1 VSLRFAIAGLPAAL
15 LSAAIGIAAAPQPVR
30 APIAASIVL
39 AETAAPRPDAAPDS
53 ALGQA
58 LIQASA
64 ALQAGEA
71 DKALVLLDSVIALAA
86 ASNNSL
92 ARGHNLICR
101 VRLTLQEWQAA
112 AAECELAAK
121 LDTQNSDFHLWLGR
135 ALGEKADR
143 ASFLNAYSLAKQT
156 RAEFEESVRLN
167 PRNAE
172 ALADLGDFYRQA
184 PGVVGGGI
192 DKAEAIAAQLD
203 KVDAA
208 RGHQLRGLIAEQ
220 QKDDTTAER
229 EFKLAI
235 AADAHSALSW
245 TNLAGFYAHRK
256 RFAEMESAIH
266 SAANAAIHDKQA
278 AVSLY
283 DGAGLLIESN
293 RNPTLA
299 ASLLED
305 YLASSSKTEDGPA
318 FVAHIRLARLKIKL
332 GDAAAADRERSAA
345 LGLAHEYKPA
355 QEFKAQSGSQPKD
368 ATQQAATF

>member
-1 VSLRFAIAGLPAAL
+1 LPAVFLA
-15 LSAAIGIAAAPQPVR
+15 AAIGSAETPQPAR
-30 APIAASIVL
+30 APVDASIVL
-39 AETAAPRPDAAPDS
+39 AETATSAAGS
-53 ALGQA
+53 ALNQA
-58 LIQASA
+58 NA

-71 DKALVLLDSVIALAA
+71 DKALALLKSLLA
-86 ASNNSL
+86 SGSQSGDSL
-92 ARGHNLICR
+92 ALGHNLTCR

-112 AAECELAAK
+112 AAECEQAAR
-121 LDTQNSDFHLWLGR
+121 LDAQDSDFHLWLGR
-135 ALGEKADR
+135 ALGEKADS
-143 ASFLNAYSLAKQT
+143 ATFMTAFSLAKRT

-192 DKAEAIAAQLD
+192 EKAEAIAAQLD

-208 RGHQLRGLIAEQ
+208 RAHQLRGLIAEQ
-220 QKDDTTAER
+220 QKDDAAAER
-229 EFKLAI
+229 EFKQAI
-235 AADAHSALSW
+235 AADAHPGLSW

-256 RFAEMESAIH
+256 RFEEMESAIH
-266 SAANAAIHDKQA
+266 AAAGAALHDKQA

-293 RNPTLA
+293 RNPSLA

-305 YLASSSKTEDGPA
+305 YLASSSKTEEAPA
-318 FVAHIRLARLKIKL
+318 FIAHIRLARLKIKL

-355 QEFKAQSGSQPKD
+355 QDFKAQSGPQPND
-368 ATQQAATF
+368 ARQQLARF